1 MIKILDYGVG
11 NIQAYLN
18 IYKYIGISIETAQN
32 EKDLFNETKIILPG
46 VGHFDYAMDKFTK
59 SGLRS
64 ITTKLVIDEEI
75 PVLGVCVGFQM
86 MTKSSEE
93 GKIKG
98 LNWINAD
105 VKKFNISKD
114 FVLPHMG
121 WNTIKIKKESKL
133 LDMIDNDS
141 RFYFLHSFYIDSHDS
156 KQNLTDSFYDINFTS
171 SIENKNIYGVQF
183 HPEKSHESGIKLLQ
197 NFGNL

>member
-32 EKDLFNETKIILPG
+32 EKDLFNATKIILPG

-75 PVLGVCVGFQM
+75 PVLGVSVGFQM

-121 WNTIKIKKESKL
+121 
-133 LDMIDNDS
+133 
-141 RFYFLHSFYIDSHDS
+141 
-156 KQNLTDSFYDINFTS
+156 
-171 SIENKNIYGVQF
+171 
-183 HPEKSHESGIKLLQ
+183 
-197 NFGNL
+197 

>member
-32 EKDLFNETKIILPG
+32 EKDLFNATKIILPG

-121 WNTIKIKKESKL
+121 WNTKESKL